1 MKLQDGDRIR
11 MAFEYNY
18 DSCNWGYIAD
28 FRIVKLNKKLFIHT
42 MCVDEN
48 ENPLLDFWLD
58 DIPVGMNILRYDKIK
73 SDSKEKPI
81 WINCTGNEQWCNH
94 KSTIK
99 SIVKYHFEKIN
110 A

>member
-1 MKLQDGDRIR
+1 MKLKPNDRIR

-28 FRIVKLNKKLFIHT
+28 FEVKEILEKLFLYTLIK
-42 MCVDEN
+42 DKYK
-48 ENPLLDFWLD
+48 NPVLCFWSD
-58 DIPVGMNILRYDKIK
+58 DIPAGMNILRYDKIR
-73 SDSKEKPI
+73 SNSKEKPI
-81 WINCTGNEQWCNH
+81 YINCTGNEEWCNH

-99 SIVKYHFEKIN
+99 SIIEYHFEKVN